1 MDDAAQDY
9 IDAIAAE
16 FRPLFDRL
24 HRLILDEHPDAA
36 ITLSYQMPT
45 YTVGRRRL
53 YLGVWK
59 HGMSLYGWRSDV
71 DTGFTSRHPGL
82 MTGKGTLRLRPAEA
96 AGIPDEDLRE
106 LVRAALNA

>member
-53 YLGVWK
+53 YSACGSTACRCTAGAATWTPV
-59 HGMSLYGWRSDV
+59 S
-71 DTGFTSRHPGL
+71 
-82 MTGKGTLRLRPAEA
+82 PAA
-96 AGIPDEDLRE
+96 TPD
-106 LVRAALNA
+106 